1 MLKQVIDLFEI
12 LDKPSVDGYEVA
24 EYIKNET
31 GLKNIIVN
39 RVKGDKGS
47 TDFIKIIIPG
57 IEGKTKGGN
66 APTLGV
72 VGRLGGLGAR
82 PELIGFVSDG
92 DGALAALSAGLK
104 LGLMHKNGDILKGD
118 VIVST
123 HICPDAPT
131 RPHKPVPFMDSPVDI
146 QEMNDVEVDKD
157 MDCVI
162 SIDTT
167 KGNNIITNKG
177 IAISPTTKDGYIL
190 KVSNDLLE
198 IMMRVTGKLPNVF
211 ALSQQDITPYGNGL
225 YHLNSILQ
233 PTIATSAPVV
243 GVAISTEVPVAGC
256 ATGATH
262 ITDVEIAARF
272 AVETAKDYTSNKCEF
287 YDREEFDKIV
297 ALYGNMKKFQTK
309 GDM

>member
-12 LDKPSVDGYEVA
+12 LDRPDADGYKVA
-24 EYIKNET
+24 ELFKET
-31 GLKNIIVN
+31 ELKNIKVT
-39 RVKGDKGS
+39 RVKGEKGS
-47 TDFIKIIIPG
+47 TDFIRILIPG
-57 IEGKTKGGN
+57 SEGKTNGGK
-66 APTLGV
+66 APTLGII
-72 VGRLGGLGAR
+72 GRLGGLGAR

-104 LGLMHKNGDILKGD
+104 LGLMHRNGDILKGD
-118 VIVST
+118 VVVST
-123 HICPDAPT
+123 HICPNAPT

-146 QEMNDVEVDKD
+146 QEMNDVEVDIS
-157 MDCVI
+157 MDAVI

-190 KVSNDLLE
+190 KVSNDLLD

-225 YHLNSILQ
+225 FHLNSILQ
-233 PTIATSAPVV
+233 PTIATCAPVV
-243 GVAISTEVPVAGC
+243 GLAISTEVPVAGC

-262 ITDVEIAARF
+262 ITDIELAARF
-272 AVETAKDYTSNKCEF
+272 AVETAKDYTADKCKF
-287 YDREEFDKIV
+287 YDKEEFDKIIE
-297 ALYGNMKKFQTK
+297 LYGGMKKFQTK
-309 GDM
+309 GNLS